1 VTGDTEARCAWRSL
15 ETGTPEYSAS
25 ATHLHHLGTTG
36 CCHLL
41 LLLLSLRNSEIVE
54 FLSLALGQISSLL
67 DLLLNCIDLLGHLT
81 SLQLSLRGLLAF
93 GKERNIL
100 L

>member
-15 ETGTPEYSAS
+15 ETSTPELSAS

-36 CCHLL
+36 SCH

-54 FLSLALGQISSLL
+54 FLSLALGEISSLL
-67 DLLLNCIDLLGHLT
+67 NFLLNCIDLLGHLT
-81 SLQLSLRGLLAF
+81 SLQLSLRGLFAF

>member
-1 VTGDTEARCAWRSL
+1 MTGDTEARCAWRSL

-25 ATHLHHLGTTG
+25 AAHLHHVGTTG
-36 CCHLL
+36 SCHL

-67 DLLLNCIDLLGHLT
+67 DLHLNCIDLLRHLT